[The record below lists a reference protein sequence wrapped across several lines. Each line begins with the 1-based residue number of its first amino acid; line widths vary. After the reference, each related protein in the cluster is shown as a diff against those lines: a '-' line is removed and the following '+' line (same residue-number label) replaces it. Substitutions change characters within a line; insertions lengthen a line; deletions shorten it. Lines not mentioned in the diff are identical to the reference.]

1 MSSSGSPGSSQWLQQ
16 LREHEFYK
24 VQIPQSPQK
33 ITPNLRVPDTAACPS
48 PPGQMHLKL
57 ASFGFIGG
65 RRKGWQMGL
74 GNKSN

>member
-1 MSSSGSPGSSQWLQQ
+1 MSSFGSPGSTQWLQQ

-24 VQIPQSPQK
+24 FQIPRSPQK
-33 ITPNLRVPDTAACPS
+33 ITPNLRPPDTAACP
-48 PPGQMHLKL
+48 PPRQMHLKL

-65 RRKGWQMGL
+65 RREGWQMGL